1 MQRKWLPGLLAL
13 FVALFLLFR
22 SMKNRVVSTNKTKT
36 QRNNN
41 PFALIQPRPDRWQGL
56 VPGSSGFLTFEEVKW
71 GVRAGYINL
80 INAYF
85 KKGLNTLELIFPK
98 YAPKVDNNNPQAY
111 IQFVEK
117 FTGIDRRTVITKA
130 AQIYNL
136 GRAIERVE
144 GGRSWVDAEEWD
156 EGWKLA
162 IPQVKAYTTF
172 ARVSGEINK
181 ATAVAGSIPL

>member
-1 MQRKWLPGLLAL
+1 MVRKWLPGLLAL
-13 FVALFLLFR
+13 FVVLYLLFR
-22 SMKNRVVSTNKTKT
+22 NMKNRVVSTNKTKT

-111 IQFVEK
+111 IKFVEK
-117 FTGIDRRTVITKA
+117 FTGIDCRTVITKPD
-130 AQIYNL
+130 QIYAI
-136 GRAIERVE
+136 GKAIEKVE
-144 GGRSWVDAEEWD
+144 GGRSWVDPEEWD

-162 IPQVKAYTTF
+162 IPVVKAYCTF
-172 ARVSGEINK
+172 KTVKEQTQK
-181 ATAVAGSIPL
+181 ATAVAGGIPL